1 MKIVYSGCKY
11 NSIVFVA
18 DESQTEFLN
27 WLDSVQSSLS
37 HAIAADLEGM
47 QFKTVPAKFNPIIT
61 PSSNPD
67 LYPNELRC
75 RLSTMQ
81 RGFDINQQVI
91 TTAFINDLDNKSMLP
106 ELIRARGDLLP
117 IFKLGY
123 YREGEN
129 VGVQLTLLKGLYTS
143 PEDNGITN
151 DMWVFAS

>member
-1 MKIVYSGCKY
+1 
-11 NSIVFVA
+11 
-18 DESQTEFLN
+18 
-27 WLDSVQSSLS
+27 
-37 HAIAADLEGM
+37 
-47 QFKTVPAKFNPIIT
+47 
-61 PSSNPD
+61 
-67 LYPNELRC
+67 
-75 RLSTMQ
+75 MQ